1 MPTNVHWFRHWSL
14 KEADGQNL
22 TAMST
27 ESKYANNCK
36 STKDSTTNTSWDWLH
51 LEFVHWIFHHS
62 SMPQSKWKTMF
73 LFAKSVGVG
82 ELKWQ
87 SFASIRL
94 CPWLHQIGSVVINWS
109 VPHPAAKYTLYK
121 KKRRNV
127 SKQRTLLHSLKRL
140 TLVMLEKRQRDF
152 IVRTKIC
159 KFLKTESVGRT
170 SRISSK
176 PAYMLL
182 RIHPLT
188 LEYIARNKCSGM
200 LRENKSCRWLPQ
212 VLAMSARPFPLLD
225 LGSMQKYEVFGRF
238 RKSEQKIS
246 WCFSTS

>member
-140 TLVMLEKRQRDF
+140 TLVMLEKTTARFHRPHKDLQNFENWVRWQNLPNF
-152 IVRTKIC
+152 I
-159 KFLKTESVGRT
+159 KTSLHVAANSPTYIG
-170 SRISSK
+170 
-176 PAYMLL
+176 
-182 RIHPLT
+182 IHCT
-188 LEYIARNKCSGM
+188 
-200 LRENKSCRWLPQ
+200 
-212 VLAMSARPFPLLD
+212 
-225 LGSMQKYEVFGRF
+225 
-238 RKSEQKIS
+238 
-246 WCFSTS
+246 